1 MSTQSVEVAF
11 VREKRPRRHAIKG
24 LLKTFALLW
33 EVFTWIFTYPSV
45 VRREHGHVDNEV
57 DLPSQRPQ
65 WVYAHVPR
73 GLHHER

>member
-11 VREKRPRRHAIKG
+11 VREQRPHKRAKKVALKFLAIG
-24 LLKTFALLW
+24 WDTLAWL
-33 EVFTWIFTYPSV
+33 FTYPSV
-45 VRREHGHVDNEV
+45 VRREYGHREEEV